1 MPDASL
7 YALLLLS
14 IINVKRETELDPL
27 STHIF
32 MPVCSS
38 CRLYGVPV

>member
-14 IINVKRETELDPL
+14 IINVKGDPL